1 MTRRPAA
8 PLSAQ
13 WKRALSSKSINDYEG
28 SRPPQRSIR
37 RGGGGASARLNA
49 MRASGALNGNGGGSG
64 GGILKGGILKG
75 GILKRPRDEYGG
87 EMEYSYS

>member
-1 MTRRPAA
+1 
-8 PLSAQ
+8 
-13 WKRALSSKSINDYEG
+13 
-28 SRPPQRSIR
+28 
-37 RGGGGASARLNA
+37 
-49 MRASGALNGNGGGSG
+49 MRASGTLNGNGGGGG